1 MKLSLFVSICLQ
13 PVLNRNACVLMT
25 IIWRFKCHWI
35 YWQPTIVKHWE
46 SIKLILVL
54 FYRVLAAL
62 VYVQNTGIVKGEER
76 LYKIQTLRTYR
87 SEVNILAKL
96 LFVLF
101 FLFLHIVLSC
111 PIWLGTRTSIAL
123 SYTCP
128 YGRIIVSCSWL
139 YILIQEIHD
148 DALYAGEL
156 NKLERIL
163 TVNMFSNC
171 KS

>member
-1 MKLSLFVSICLQ
+1 MSCIKRYNAIFHSLYCYLLISLFVSICLQ
-13 PVLNRNACVLMT
+13 PVLYRNACVLMT

-35 YWQPTIVKHWE
+35 YWQQTIVKHWE

-54 FYRVLAAL
+54 FYRVLATL

-101 FLFLHIVLSC
+101 FLFLHIVLLLSNM
-111 PIWLGTRTSIAL
+111 TR
-123 SYTCP
+123 Y
-128 YGRIIVSCSWL
+128 
-139 YILIQEIHD
+139 
-148 DALYAGEL
+148 
-156 NKLERIL
+156 
-163 TVNMFSNC
+163 SN
-171 KS
+171 